1 MTLLDTSN
9 TATELY
15 TMYIF
20 EMLEQSCGGD
30 MAFPKKN
37 SSNICNPI
45 SSFPSLHRLS
55 SNFFQTASSTTDLDY
70 YFARSIDPPPDAV
83 H

>member
-30 MAFPKKN
+30 MAFLIKV
-37 SSNICNPI
+37 
-45 SSFPSLHRLS
+45 
-55 SNFFQTASSTTDLDY
+55 STMV
-70 YFARSIDPPPDAV
+70 FRSILGSKT
-83 H
+83 